1 MKATEAGSSTGG
13 VVVTGRRASQLAW
26 LPPLDRDTFK
36 RLLATAW
43 RWRVVLLMNLYLISP
58 VLMHELRLRDKTLIF
73 TLSASLLWLGLVQ
86 LLVRRVWV
94 AHALMAPLYL
104 ATGVD
109 LYVIANYQTRLASSM
124 LLTIVEN
131 MGDARDFMEGD
142 FIRTVGS
149 LVLMFG
155 TFAYCLWKIRDLR
168 VTLPSWLAVAPL
180 AGLCVVYGGV
190 AKYMGSWNLTLLN
203 DRNSPF
209 GVFSQAYLTVS
220 LHREEL
226 AAREQAKSF
235 RFGAKREAAPA
246 EPETYV
252 LVVGESARR
261 HNFSLYGYERE
272 TNPRLS
278 KLPNLIVFKDVI
290 TQVAQTQFSVP
301 LIITRGSLM
310 DGARTARETSIVS
323 AFREVGFHTF
333 WLSTQ
338 QRETAMAA
346 ISRYAIE
353 ADVVRFFERQHDGA
367 LSNALKSLLQQ
378 PSDTST
384 KRFFLL
390 HTLGSH
396 FNLTSRYPRSFARFP
411 DGEESGVL
419 HGTSASVGYRELIG
433 AYDNTILYTD
443 HVLGEII
450 DELQRRPGIKAL
462 LYVPDHGDNLR
473 DDERDYF
480 GHAHSNEY
488 DLPIPLV
495 FWYSD
500 EFAQKYPEKIEA
512 AKKNVDRPLN
522 TRTIF
527 YSLAQMANIS
537 IPDPD
542 LPKLSVFSPELT
554 NVKRMVA
561 KQPQPID
568 YDEWAQRTGTKVPR
582 VIPPK

>member
-1 MKATEAGSSTGG
+1 METTEAGGSTGG
-13 VVVTGRRASQLAW
+13 IEVPGRRFAPLAW
-26 LPPLDRDTFK
+26 FGNLDRHALK
-36 RLLATAW
+36 QAAGWAW

-58 VLMHELRLRDKTLIF
+58 VLLHELRLRDKTLIF
-73 TLSASLLWLGLVQ
+73 TLSASLLWLGVVQ
-86 LLVRRVWV
+86 LLARRIWIV
-94 AHALMAPLYL
+94 HALLAPLYL
-104 ATGVD
+104 AVGVD
-109 LYVIANYQTRLASSM
+109 LYVISNYQTRLASSM

-142 FIRTVGS
+142 FVRTVGS

-155 TFAYCLWKIRDLR
+155 TYGFCLWKIRKLR
-168 VTLPSWLAVAPL
+168 VTLPRWLAVGPL
-180 AGLCVVYGGV
+180 AGLFVVYGGV

-220 LHREEL
+220 LHQEEL
-226 AAREQAKSF
+226 AARELAKSF
-235 RFGAKREAAPA
+235 RFGATREAPPP

-278 KLPNLIVFKDVI
+278 KLQNLLVFKDVI
-290 TQVAQTQFSVP
+290 TQVAQTQYSVP
-301 LIITRGSLM
+301 LIITRGSLL

-346 ISRYAIE
+346 ISRYTIE

-367 LSNALKSLLQQ
+367 LSDSLKALLQQ
-378 PSDTST
+378 PSDTSS

-396 FNLTSRYPRSFARFP
+396 FNLTSRYPRSFAKFP
-411 DGEESGVL
+411 DGEDSGVL

-433 AYDNTILYTD
+433 AYDNTIVYTD
-443 HVLGEII
+443 HVLGEIV
-450 DELQRRPGIKAL
+450 DALQKRPGIKAM

-473 DDERDYF
+473 DDDRGYF

-488 DLPIPLV
+488 DLPIPLL

-500 EFAQKYPEKIEA
+500 EFAQRYPDKIEV

-522 TRTIF
+522 TRTVF
-527 YSLAQMANIS
+527 YSLAQMAGIS
-537 IPDPD
+537 LQDPE
-542 LPKLSVFSPELT
+542 LPRLSIFSPELT
-554 NVKRMVA
+554 NIKRMVA

-568 YDEWAQRTGTKVPR
+568 YDEWAARTGTKVPR
-582 VIPPK
+582 VVPPK